1 VKVDGKY
8 KCTLCRAEAKTLD
21 ILQAHLSSKGHR
33 KRTAPPTEYRCEPC
47 RLVVSS
53 EETLRQHFEG
63 MAHMRVVKVGE
74 INQKKAAEASFG
86 RFPSTSN
93 VSGPSPTCR
102 DCSFMIEKC
111 QEQDKK
117 IRNLQNQNQRLIKEL
132 EYYKRNHAINIKAE
146 QGVGGIGI
154 E

>member
-1 VKVDGKY
+1 MVKVAQIVIVK
-8 KCTLCRAEAKTLD
+8 KLHPMEARASINSPTRKPAVAF
-21 ILQAHLSSKGHR
+21 ISFNLQFPA
-33 KRTAPPTEYRCEPC
+33 
-47 RLVVSS
+47 
-53 EETLRQHFEG
+53 G
-63 MAHMRVVKVGE
+63 MGHMRVVKVGE
-74 INQKKAAEASFG
+74 INQKKAAEASFA

-93 VSGPSPTCR
+93 GSGPSTTCR
-102 DCSFMIEKC
+102 DCSYMIEKC

-146 QGVGGIGI
+146 QGGGGIGI

>member
-1 VKVDGKY
+1 MEA
-8 KCTLCRAEAKTLD
+8 RASINLPIRKPAVAFFEFH
-21 ILQAHLSSKGHR
+21 LQFPA
-33 KRTAPPTEYRCEPC
+33 
-47 RLVVSS
+47 
-53 EETLRQHFEG
+53 G

-146 QGVGGIGI
+146 QGGGGIGI